1 MQEVSLRGPKKKMDA
16 VELRKNFREKVKE
29 TLPKK
34 LKELRSGRK
43 HIRTGAPRLIRNRA
57 QAHESRMY
65 SEYALLY
72 DKTFGK
78 LFHDRIRQVLE
89 SLNIPRGAR
98 VLELGVGT
106 GASFPAYPRH
116 CEVIGIDLAADMLA
130 QARAKIAKNAW
141 SHLQVM
147 KMDALNLSFTANSFD
162 YVMAFHTVTVVPDP
176 VQMLTEAKR
185 VCRPGGK
192 IVIVNHFT
200 TDLPIIGA
208 LTESLDPVT
217 RHLGWRTKLKLD
229 SFLEATDFNVEQIY
243 KTSKLSLHTVVVGA
257 NRKESELDSLVPPT

>member
-1 MQEVSLRGPKKKMDA
+1 MDA
-16 VELRKNFREKVKE
+16 MEIRKNFRERVRR

-34 LKELRSGRK
+34 LKELRSGGK
-43 HIRTGAPRLIRNRA
+43 NIRSVALGVKRNPA
-57 QAHESRMY
+57 QAHESKFY

-78 LFHDRIRQVLE
+78 LFYDRIRHVIK

-106 GASFPAYPRH
+106 GVSFPAYPRH
-116 CEVIGIDLAADMLA
+116 CAVIGIDLAADMLA
-130 QARAKIAKNAW
+130 RARAKIAKNAW
-141 SHLQVM
+141 SHLQVV
-147 KMDALNLSFTANSFD
+147 KMDALNLSFAANSFD

-176 VQMLTEAKR
+176 VQMLAEAKR

-200 TDLPIIGA
+200 TDLPIVGA

-229 SFLEATDFNVEQIY
+229 SFLEATDFNAEEIY
-243 KTSKLSLHTVVVGA
+243 KLSKLSLHTVVVGA
-257 NRKESELDSLVPPT
+257 NQKESVTG

>member
-1 MQEVSLRGPKKKMDA
+1 MQ
-16 VELRKNFREKVKE
+16 LRKNFRDKVKS

-43 HIRTGAPRLIRNRA
+43 TIRSVAPRPISNRA
-57 QAHESRMY
+57 QAHESRLY

-78 LFHDRIRQVLE
+78 IFYDRIRHVIE
-89 SLNIPRGAR
+89 SLKIPRGAK

-106 GASFPAYPRH
+106 GISFPAYPRH
-116 CEVIGIDLAADMLA
+116 CEVIGIDLAADMLV
-130 QARAKIAKNAW
+130 QARAKIAKNTW

-147 KMDALNLSFTANSFD
+147 KMDALNLSFAANSFD
-162 YVMAFHTVTVVPDP
+162 YVMAFHIVTVVPDP
-176 VQMLTEAKR
+176 IRMLAEAKR

-192 IVIVNHFT
+192 IVIINHFT
-200 TDLPIIGA
+200 TDLPIVGS

-217 RHLGWRTKLKLD
+217 RRLGWRTKLKLD
-229 SFLEATDFNVEQIY
+229 SFLEATDLKVEKIY
-243 KTSKLSLHTVVVGA
+243 KISKLSLHTVVVGA
-257 NRKESELDSLVPPT
+257 NRKESVTDGRLAPT